1 VKLNY
6 ANITEDEATI
16 KLYKHIGVDS
26 EIGDGVIGED
36 VSRFIDYVNS
46 IPSIKN
52 INIRINSNGG
62 SVQDGLTICTSI
74 LNSNTPVTTHIDGM
88 ALSIAGVIA
97 MCGNTR
103 KMADYGS
110 FMMHNVGGNKN
121 DEVLSLI
128 TNSLA
133 KIFEKTSFL
142 SIEKCRELMNKE
154 TWMDATEC
162 LSNGLIDS
170 ITITN
175 NKKPLIYNINEL
187 HAFYNK
193 CLTKKND
200 MIKLTNKLKLSN
212 DASEDSIIEKI
223 ESIEVEADTA
233 KAELDSL
240 KSENETLKEKIK
252 IFESAE
258 LEKEKIEKEFVLNNA
273 IETGK
278 ITAESKE
285 KWVSSPINSVDLK
298 NLFESIKA
306 TPVFVDVLETAKIIN
321 KSNGRENWT
330 YSDWERK
337 DSAGL
342 LEIKNNNPDEFSRL
356 VSTINTSIKS
366 KK

>member
-1 VKLNY
+1 MKLNY

-26 EIGDGVIGED
+26 ELGDGIIGED
-36 VSRFIDYVNS
+36 VSQFIDYVNT
-46 IPSIKN
+46 IPSVKN

-62 SVQDGLTICTSI
+62 SVQDGLTICSSI

-97 MCGNTR
+97 MCGSTR

-170 ITITN
+170 ITTTN

-200 MIKLTNKLKLSN
+200 MIKLTNKLNLSN

-223 ESIEVEADTA
+223 ELIEVEADTT
-233 KAELDSL
+233 KAELDSI
-240 KSENETLKEKIK
+240 KSENAILKEKIK
-252 IFESAE
+252 LFEDAE
-258 LEKEKIEKEFVLNNA
+258 LEKENIAKEAVLNNA
-273 IETGK
+273 IENGK

-285 KWVSSPINSVDLK
+285 RWASSPIKSEDLK
-298 NLFESIKA
+298 NLFDSIKS
-306 TPVFVDVLETAKIIN
+306 TPVFVNVLEAAKVEDKN
-321 KSNGRENWT
+321 TERSNWT

-342 LEIKNNNPDEFSRL
+342 LEIKNNNPEEFSRL
-356 VSTINTSIKS
+356 ISTINTTIKS